1 MAVTIEVPVSLAKA
15 RFHGECEVGA
25 FTYFNGACEVF
36 HAKIGRYCSIA
47 PDVVIGPGEHP
58 IDQLST
64 HPFAFGGG
72 GNRFKGVPEYEAI
85 RIQGGSTVKHRTTY
99 IGNDVWIGSRAYIA
113 QGVTLGD
120 GCIVAAGA
128 VVTRDVEP
136 YAIVGGVPAR
146 LIRMRFDECLVKRL
160 LKLKWWDWVLDRK
173 YVGNLDF
180 SEIGNCIDAI
190 ETLAADGKLPKSEL
204 KKRRLPGRWYQRIW
218 HSER

>member
-1 MAVTIEVPVSLAKA
+1 MAVTIEVPVSLTKA

-25 FTYFNGACEVF
+25 FTYFNGECEVF
-36 HAKIGRYCSIA
+36 YAKIGRYCSIA
-47 PDVVIGPGEHP
+47 PDVIIGPGEHP

-85 RIQGGSTVKHRTTY
+85 RIQGGSMVRHRTTY
-99 IGNDVWIGSRAYIA
+99 VGNDVWIGARAYIA

-146 LIRMRFDECLVKRL
+146 MIRMRFDECMVKRL
-160 LKLKWWDWVLDRK
+160 LELKWWDWVLNRK
-173 YVGNLDF
+173 HVGNLDF
-180 SEIGNCIDAI
+180 SEIGKCIDTI
-190 ETLAADGKLPKSEL
+190 ESLARDGKLQKLEPVM
-204 KKRRLPGRWYQRIW
+204 RRISGRWYQRIW
-218 HSER
+218 HSQR